1 MVDKVCLYQISSF
14 GLNYFQHIANKNKI
28 IPKLFKLY
36 NLISN
41 KIPRHTEDL
50 EFVDDLTKD
59 LESSPHHRASKL
71 ELEHCNKLWKKYKK

>member
-1 MVDKVCLYQISSF
+1 LSNRLIDII
-14 GLNYFQHIANKNKI
+14 GNEHIKEDMEYKNKI

-36 NLISN
+36 NLIGN

-59 LESSPHHRASKL
+59 LEDNPHHRASKL
-71 ELEHCNKLWKKYKK
+71 ELEYCNKLWKKYKNA